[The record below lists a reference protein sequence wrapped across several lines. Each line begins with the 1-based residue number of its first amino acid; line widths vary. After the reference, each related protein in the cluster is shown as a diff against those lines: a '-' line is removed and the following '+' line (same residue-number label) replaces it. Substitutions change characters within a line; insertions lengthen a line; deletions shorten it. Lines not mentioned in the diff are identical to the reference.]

1 MEFVEWGESIFGTW
15 PHRSWVSLEIL
26 SFRGRTEKTWSLLP
40 EVGMEQPRRGEFCGG
55 TAHKEEDLCG
65 SRRLLGSK
73 NVMDQGIRVEPTK
86 GGGWPLPFSAL

>member
-1 MEFVEWGESIFGTW
+1 MGHGPTGVWYLWRFF
-15 PHRSWVSLEIL
+15 L
-26 SFRGRTEKTWSLLP
+26 SGAEQRRLGASFLRW
-40 EVGMEQPRRGEFCGG
+40 GMEQSRRGEFCGG